1 MISITVLG
9 IPQAVGR
16 FTKLALA
23 AELAARPMAEAEG
36 AIVLKDAQAHVPV
49 LTGALKGSLRVR
61 PDPEDSSAV
70 LVGSEGL
77 DDIRALATEAGTV
90 NMAAE
95 PWLRPA
101 LDAARSKIPAV
112 AVPILLRFMGIG
124 L

>member
-9 IPQAVGR
+9 IPQAVER
-16 FTKLALA
+16 FARLALA
-23 AELAARPMAEAEG
+23 SELAAKPMAEAEG
-36 AIVLKDAQAHVPV
+36 AIVLRDAQARVPV
-49 LTGALKGSLRVR
+49 ETGALKASLRVK

-77 DDIRALATEAGTV
+77 DDIRATATEFGTV

-101 LDAARSKIPAV
+101 LDAARSKTPAV